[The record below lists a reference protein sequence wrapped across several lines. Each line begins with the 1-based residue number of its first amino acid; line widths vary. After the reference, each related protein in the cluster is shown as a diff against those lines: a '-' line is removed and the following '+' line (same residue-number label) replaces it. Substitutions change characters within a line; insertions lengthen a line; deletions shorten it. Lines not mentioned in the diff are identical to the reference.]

1 MNNKVP
7 VCAPLWNPP
16 AKDFWLHNR
25 GRKMNGEWL
34 TPANNNIYK
43 DTITYNNNN
52 DNNNN
57 NHNHLVSGSTR
68 FTQSVDSLR

>member
-1 MNNKVP
+1 MT
-7 VCAPLWNPP
+7 
-16 AKDFWLHNR
+16 
-25 GRKMNGEWL
+25 GEWL

-52 DNNNN
+52 NNNN
-57 NHNHLVSGSTR
+57 NNHLVSGSTR

>member
-25 GRKMNGEWL
+25 GRKMTGEWL

-52 DNNNN
+52 NNNN
-57 NHNHLVSGSTR
+57 YFIVGSTR
-68 FTQSVDSLR
+68 LTQPVDSLR